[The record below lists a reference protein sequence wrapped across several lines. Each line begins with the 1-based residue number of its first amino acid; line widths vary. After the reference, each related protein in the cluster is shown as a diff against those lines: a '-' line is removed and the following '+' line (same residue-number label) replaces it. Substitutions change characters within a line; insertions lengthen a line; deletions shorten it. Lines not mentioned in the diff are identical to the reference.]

1 MPIYFPPS
9 RAYVILTTHIVVA
22 IISTLFTGLRF
33 YTARFITRHIRADDY
48 LLIAAWFL
56 ALVYSVLGSLSTNYG
71 LGRHLWDVPVSVFS
85 PTFMI
90 LGAISGMFYG
100 LSIML
105 TKLSLLTLF
114 IRFTLWGSLRVV
126 IYITMVIVVIYSL
139 VASFEWVYACR
150 PLEKYWDHTIPGG
163 SCINWLTIA
172 VFSGVMNSTTD
183 VVMLI
188 LPVIILRNLR
198 LPRRQKVGVMMVLMT
213 GGLILV
219 TSVIRLKRTLDWV
232 DTTDITWQA
241 VSTCMWGTIEVHMA
255 VVCAC
260 LPAGKPFLRKYTPN
274 IIRSSYGTSIRTKK
288 YTIRSTQT
296 QHLPSR
302 DVDKDSQDIILEDDL
317 NSMLQRHT

>member
-1 MPIYFPPS
+1 
-9 RAYVILTTHIVVA
+9 
-22 IISTLFTGLRF
+22 
-33 YTARFITRHIRADDY
+33 
-48 LLIAAWFL
+48 
-56 ALVYSVLGSLSTNYG
+56 
-71 LGRHLWDVPVSVFS
+71 
-85 PTFMI
+85 
-90 LGAISGMFYG
+90 
-100 LSIML
+100 ML

-213 GGLILV
+213 GGLYVYDHLQGMVVGTTNTRTRILV

-241 VSTCMWGTIEVHMA
+241 VSTCMWG
-255 VVCAC
+255 
-260 LPAGKPFLRKYTPN
+260 
-274 IIRSSYGTSIRTKK
+274 
-288 YTIRSTQT
+288 
-296 QHLPSR
+296 
-302 DVDKDSQDIILEDDL
+302 
-317 NSMLQRHT
+317 